1 MSLTFQFEADPHNP
15 RLDAAQRY
23 AREGWPVFPCWG
35 VDADGICACR
45 DPACNAVGKHPVSV
59 GSTGASCDRA
69 CIGAW
74 WFGRPRANVA
84 IRTGGDLVVIDLD
97 LKPDRD
103 GLQSWAA
110 LEARHG
116 DAPRTVTSVT
126 GSGGRHLFFR
136 VPEVVRNY
144 QAGDRLGP
152 GIDVRGHNGFVIAP
166 PSRHRS
172 GGHYR
177 WAEGLGPDDV
187 PVADCPAWLFD
198 LLTRA
203 DDEPTSGAWREASP
217 HAPRVRP
224 PANFSAPPRLPEV
237 IAAGTRN
244 MVLFS
249 LAGTLGQKG
258 LDYEEI
264 RAVIDAV
271 NAGRCAPPV
280 PAAEVSQIAESAS
293 RYVTFAG
300 EPGAL
305 TRVSRGARR
314 FTDLLALAS
323 ALVRRGLSAA
333 ETAHAMAVVNDAR
346 CDPDLTPHELSLLLT
361 DVLIRTEFA
370 R

>member
-1 MSLTFQFEADPHNP
+1 MFQFKPDSHNP
-15 RLDAAQRY
+15 RRDAAQRY
-23 AREGWPVFPCWG
+23 AHQGWPVFPCWG

-45 DPACNAVGKHPVSV
+45 DPACTAVGKHPVSR

-69 CIGAW
+69 CIEAW
-74 WFGRPRANVA
+74 WFARPRANVA

-103 GLQSWAA
+103 GLQSWAS
-110 LEARHG
+110 LEGRNGA
-116 DAPRTVTSVT
+116 APRTVTSIT

-136 VPEVVRNY
+136 VPEPVRNY

-172 GGHYR
+172 GRHYR
-177 WAEGLGPDDV
+177 WADGLGPDDV
-187 PVADCPAWLFD
+187 VVADCPAWLFD

-203 DDEPTSGAWREASP
+203 DEESSPRTWREASP
-217 HAPRVRP
+217 QAPRVRP
-224 PANFSAPPRLPEV
+224 PANFSVPPRLPEV
-237 IAAGTRN
+237 IEEGTRN
-244 MVLFS
+244 RCLFS

-258 LDYEEI
+258 LDYDEI
-264 RAVIDAV
+264 RAVIDVV
-271 NAGRCAPPV
+271 NACRCAPPV
-280 PAAEVSQIAESAS
+280 SVAEVSQIAESAS
-293 RYVTFAG
+293 RYVTFAA

-305 TRVSRGARR
+305 ARVSRGPRR
-314 FTDLLALAS
+314 LTDLLALAG

-333 ETAHAMAVVNDAR
+333 ETAFAMTVVNDAR

-361 DVLIRTEFA
+361 DVMIRMEFA